1 MSSGFLSEQ
10 DDSEGPDLVRMSP
23 VRSSHQDREV
33 GAVQEM
39 MDIDFSGDIRVVRI
53 CIIVK
58 VPIKVI

>member
-1 MSSGFLSEQ
+1 
-10 DDSEGPDLVRMSP
+10 MSP

-53 CIIVK
+53 CIIMK